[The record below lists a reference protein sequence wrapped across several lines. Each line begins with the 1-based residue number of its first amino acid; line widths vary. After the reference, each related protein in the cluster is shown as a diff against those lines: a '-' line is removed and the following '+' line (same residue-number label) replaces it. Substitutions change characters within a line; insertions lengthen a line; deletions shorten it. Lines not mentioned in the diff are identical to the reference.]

1 MWIAKVDNVEIILRL
16 ADLVGIPQR
25 HTDHAFVSRFERDDM
40 FTRGEDDLAECNHPF
55 LADGL
60 ADHRKR
66 LLPDFAIW
74 NDKVWIAQV
83 EFVDFSLRNEL
94 INLDDP
100 FAFDGNRLKLLRF
113 KFDVFALCDL
123 VAFDDVATIHIISG
137 FGIDFSVAD
146 AIARFLVELMK
157 TDLFALGRRWEQ
169 CDRARDE

>member
-1 MWIAKVDNVEIILRL
+1 MWITKVDNVEIILRL

-94 INLDDP
+94 INLDD
-100 FAFDGNRLKLLRF
+100 RLLSM
-113 KFDVFALCDL
+113 
-123 VAFDDVATIHIISG
+123 ATASSSSG
-137 FGIDFSVAD
+137 SSS
-146 AIARFLVELMK
+146 MYS
-157 TDLFALGRRWEQ
+157 
-169 CDRARDE
+169 